1 MRRETSAYERVMFHY
16 SGKGPMYFAFCLNI
30 KGNLTC
36 ERLLRSLE
44 KVRLEYPLT
53 AVRVEKLADNRQF
66 ITTENVPEYPLFVTD
81 SFAGDW
87 RDELISLLQPPFEN
101 KTGPMVRFKLLR
113 NGLDNNLIAVFHH
126 AVGDGV
132 GSVLFLESLLRHLGD
147 PERPAS
153 IPTEDTW
160 APMLHKMISEENRKI
175 IETFDPPEYKDNKD
189 YTHYVPK
196 VVPPEPFP
204 ILPFAL
210 HTVAFTEEETSRIVT
225 AAKRSGVTVHAYLG
239 AMILQCF
246 AAEFGPSEGYLR
258 TIQSP
263 INFRPQLILGA
274 DRMFGL
280 FNGLITASSDCSEGR
295 ATEEI
300 AREIG
305 NSFRDEIQSLKP
317 LAGYF
322 HFMSYILEG
331 IDDPE
336 VYYDSRE
343 KNGPDMKYDFSFSNL
358 GRIDL
363 ERKYGDL
370 ELSQVFGPIFSA
382 TRGEKVIGALT
393 LQGKLH
399 MTMIY
404 DSDCFSRETGDRI
417 WSTIK
422 AKILDLPTCTT
433 D

>member
-16 SGKGPMYFAFCLNI
+16 SGKGPMYFAFCLYI
-30 KGNLTC
+30 KGDLTR
-36 ERLLRSLE
+36 ERLLPALE
-44 KVRLEYPLT
+44 KVRLAFPLT
-53 AVRVEKLADNRQF
+53 AVRIEKLADNRQF
-66 ITTENVPEYPLFVTD
+66 ITTEHVPEYPLCVIDAFM
-81 SFAGDW
+81 GDW
-87 RDELISLLQPPFEN
+87 RTELISLLQPPFEN
-101 KTGPMVRFKLLR
+101 ATGPMVRFKLLR
-113 NGLDNNLIAVFHH
+113 NGIENHLIAVFHH

-132 GSVLFLESLLRHLGD
+132 GAVLFLESLLCHLGD
-147 PERPAS
+147 PGKPAS

-160 APMLHKMISEENRKI
+160 APMLHKIISPDNMKI
-175 IETFDPPEYKDNKD
+175 IEMFVPPEYKDNKE

-196 VVPPEPFP
+196 IVPSEPFP

-263 INFRPQLILGA
+263 INFRPQLIPGA

-280 FNGLITASSDCSEGR
+280 FNGLLTADSDCSEGR
-295 ATEEI
+295 ATAEI

-305 NSFRDEIQSLKP
+305 KSFHDEIQSLKP

-322 HFMSYILEG
+322 NFMSYVLEG
-331 IDDPE
+331 VDDPE

-358 GRIDL
+358 GKIDL
-363 ERKYGDL
+363 ERNFGDL
-370 ELSQVFGPIFSA
+370 ELAEAFGPVFSA
-382 TRGEKVIGALT
+382 TRGERVIGALT
-393 LQGKLH
+393 LQGKLY

-404 DSDCFSRETGDRI
+404 DSECFCRETGDRI
-417 WSTIK
+417 WSAIQER
-422 AKILDLPTCTT
+422 ILALSE
-433 D
+433 

>member
-1 MRRETSAYERVMFHY
+1 MKRETSSYERVMFHY

-30 KGNLTC
+30 RGNLTR
-36 ERLLRSLE
+36 ERLLRALE
-44 KVRLEYPLT
+44 KVRIEYPLT
-53 AVRVEKLADNRQF
+53 AVRAEKLADKRQL

-81 SFAGDW
+81 SFTGDW
-87 RDELISLLQPPFEN
+87 RAELISLLQPPFKN
-101 KTGPMVRFKLLR
+101 ATGPMVRFKLLR
-113 NGLDNNLIAVFHH
+113 NGLENSLIAVFHH

-147 PERPAS
+147 PERPPVM
-153 IPTEDTW
+153 PTEAAW
-160 APMLHKMISEENRKI
+160 APMLHKIISPENMKI
-175 IETFDPPEYKDNKD
+175 IETFDPPKFKDDKE

-196 VVPPEPFP
+196 IIAPEPFP

-210 HTVAFTEEETSRIVT
+210 HTVAFSEEETTHIVT
-225 AAKRSGVTVHAYLG
+225 AAKRAGVTVHAYLG

-263 INFRPQLILGA
+263 INFRPQLIPGA

-280 FNGLITASSDCSEGR
+280 FNGLITAESDCSEGR
-295 ATEEI
+295 PTEEI

-305 NSFRDEIQSLKP
+305 KSFHEEIQSLKT

-322 HFMSYILEG
+322 NFMSYNLVG

-336 VYYDSRE
+336 VYFDSRE
-343 KNGPDMKYDFSFSNL
+343 NNGPQMTYDFSFSNL
-358 GRIDL
+358 GKIEL
-363 ERKYGDL
+363 ERDFGDL
-370 ELSQVFGPIFSA
+370 ELTEAFGPVFSA

-393 LQGKLH
+393 LQGKLY

-422 AKILDLPTCTT
+422 AKILALPAGTP

>member
-1 MRRETSAYERVMFHY
+1 MKRETSSYERVMFHY
-16 SGKGPMYFAFCLNI
+16 SGKGPMYFAFRLNI
-30 KGNLTC
+30 RGNLTL
-36 ERLLRSLE
+36 ERLLPALE
-44 KVRLEYPLT
+44 KVRLEFPLT
-53 AVRVEKLADNRQF
+53 AVRVEKLADKRQF
-66 ITTENVPEYPLFVTD
+66 ITTENVPEYPLSVIDPF
-81 SFAGDW
+81 SGDW
-87 RDELISLLQPPFEN
+87 HDELISLLQPPFDN
-101 KTGPMVRFKLLR
+101 AVGPMVRFKLLR
-113 NGLDNNLIAVFHH
+113 NGLENSLIAVFHH

-147 PERPAS
+147 PERPEA
-153 IPTEDTW
+153 IPTEETW
-160 APMLHKMISEENRKI
+160 APMLHKIISPENMKI
-175 IETFDPPEYKDNKD
+175 IETFDPPEFKNNKE

-196 VVPPEPFP
+196 INPSEPFP

-210 HTVAFTEEETSRIVT
+210 HTVAFTEEETGRIVT
-225 AAKRSGVTVHAYLG
+225 AAKLAGVTVHAYLG

-246 AAEFGPSEGYLR
+246 ATEFGPSEGYLR

-263 INFRPQLILGA
+263 INFRPQLIPGA

-280 FNGLITASSDCSEGR
+280 FNGLLTADSDCSEGR
-295 ATEEI
+295 PTEEI

-305 NSFRDEIQSLKP
+305 KSFHDEIQSLKP
-317 LAGYF
+317 LAGYYN
-322 HFMSYILEG
+322 FMSYILEG
-331 IDDPE
+331 LDDPE

-358 GRIDL
+358 GRIEM
-363 ERKYGDL
+363 ERDFGDL
-370 ELSQVFGPIFSA
+370 ELVEAFGPVFSA

-404 DSDCFSRETGDRI
+404 DSDCFNRKTGDRI
-417 WSTIK
+417 WLTIK
-422 AKILDLPTCTT
+422 EKILALPAGTT